1 MSEKKVIIAEK
12 APKALGPYS
21 AAIAYGNIIF
31 TSGQLGINP
40 ETGESVGDE
49 IKSQTRQALE
59 NVKAVLEAA
68 GTDLPHV
75 LKTTV
80 FLRDMN
86 DFAAMNEVYA
96 EFFTENCPARSAV
109 QVAKLPKGLAVEIE
123 VIAAIS

>member
-21 AAIAYGNIIF
+21 AAIAYGNFIF
-31 TSGQLGINP
+31 ASGQLGINP
-40 ETGESVGDE
+40 ETGESAGDE

-96 EFFTENCPARSAV
+96 EFFTDNFPARSAF

>member
-21 AAIAYGNIIF
+21 AAIAYGNFIF

-40 ETGESVGDE
+40 ETGESAGDE

-59 NVKAVLEAA
+59 NVKSVLEAA